1 MIAID
6 WGTSSLRAY
15 RVDAAGHA
23 LDKRSAPLGIM
34 QVSGGA
40 FAAAL
45 HTQIAD
51 WLDGDTGP
59 IVMSGMI
66 GSRQGW
72 REAPYV
78 STPAALDDIA
88 RAMVSVD
95 WNGRIAWIAPGVSTR
110 SASGVADVMRGEETQ
125 LLGAMDELP
134 RDDAWVCLPGTHS
147 KWVNVVGGRILSFST
162 HMTGEVFAVLRQHSI
177 LARLMPPASEASAN
191 DADAFTLG
199 LRRAAEPGG
208 LLHHLFGVRAQGLF
222 GELSE
227 AAAPSYLSGLLIG
240 HELAA
245 IPASVGD
252 VYVLGN
258 HALNALYAMALERS
272 GRRVIALDPDAA
284 LRGLIRLAER
294 IPGS

>member
-1 MIAID
+1 MIAVD

-15 RVDAAGHA
+15 RIDAAGRV

-45 HTQIAD
+45 QSQIAD
-51 WLDGDTGP
+51 WLRDDSGP
-59 IVMSGMI
+59 VVMSGMI

-72 REAPYV
+72 KEAPYV
-78 STPAALDDIA
+78 ATPAALEDIA
-88 RAMVSVD
+88 RAMAKVEWD
-95 WNGRIAWIAPGVSTR
+95 GRVAWIAPGVSTR
-110 SASGVADVMRGEETQ
+110 SDSGVADVMRGEETQ

-134 RDDAWVCLPGTHS
+134 RADAWVCLPGTHS
-147 KWVNVVGGRILSFST
+147 KWVRVADRRIVQFST

-177 LARLMPPASEASAN
+177 LGRLMQSPDEAGAT
-191 DADAFTLG
+191 DEDAFALG
-199 LRRAAEPGG
+199 LRRAGEPGG

-222 GELSE
+222 GELSQ

-245 IPASVGD
+245 IPTHVRD

-258 HALNALYAMALERS
+258 HALNALYGLALARS
-272 GRRVIALDPDAA
+272 GRRVITLDPDAA
-284 LRGLIRLAER
+284 LRGLMRLAER
-294 IPGS
+294 IPGN